1 MKAIHKYNKN
11 DKEGAR
17 RIAQSYG
24 YKTSVYDSPQ
34 LIRLLYKAGIELQGV
49 DYNKNVTSIIVDDM
63 AKPHYMQ
70 GEVVDTIKL

>member
-17 RIAQSYG
+17 RIAQSMG

-49 DYNKNVTSIIVDDM
+49 DYNKNVKDVIVDDM
-63 AKPHYMQ
+63 AKPRYMQ

>member
-1 MKAIHKYNKN
+1 MKAIQKYNKN

-17 RIAQSYG
+17 RIAQSMG

-49 DYNKNVTSIIVDDM
+49 DYNKNVKDVIVDDM

>member
-1 MKAIHKYNKN
+1 MKAIHKYNRN

-34 LIRLLYKAGIELQGV
+34 LINLLYKAGIELQGV
-49 DYNKNVTSIIVDDM
+49 EYNKNKSSIIVDDM